1 MLKQG
6 DALKADDKL
15 KFIQKNAVALIIS
28 DTRGRFTLKYPERIE
43 KTEGALTV
51 FVKNALI
58 TNQQNRLST
67 RSVTTQAAIKHLD
80 KYLGSDDFNVIGEKL
95 VIKLSKKYYPV
106 YKGYN
111 ITAKYYLNDKKY
123 VKELSTKNQTIIFSC
138 SMFELPDS
146 EKDYLEE
153 VYIYKTNVSTGEKDL
168 ITNINIRFVEK
179 QQLEKEFITIIEK
192 FKTAQNSKSE
202 IKSLLVD
209 YFIEFYGK
217 TDDYYLNEYTSQLI
231 MDNVGK

>member
-1 MLKQG
+1 MW
-6 DALKADDKL
+6 
-15 KFIQKNAVALIIS
+15 F
-28 DTRGRFTLKYPERIE
+28 
-43 KTEGALTV
+43 
-51 FVKNALI
+51 
-58 TNQQNRLST
+58 
-67 RSVTTQAAIKHLD
+67 
-80 KYLGSDDFNVIGEKL
+80 
-95 VIKLSKKYYPV
+95 PV
-106 YKGYN
+106 WG
-111 ITAKYYLNDKKY
+111 
-123 VKELSTKNQTIIFSC
+123 
-138 SMFELPDS
+138 
-146 EKDYLEE
+146 EE